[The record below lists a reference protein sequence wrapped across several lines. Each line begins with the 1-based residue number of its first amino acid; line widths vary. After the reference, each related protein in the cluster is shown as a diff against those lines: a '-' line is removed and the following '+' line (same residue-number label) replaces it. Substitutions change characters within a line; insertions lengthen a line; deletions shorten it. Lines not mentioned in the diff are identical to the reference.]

1 MRGGGIKLQ
10 IIANSPAPA
19 HLLDVT
25 RTVSRAGL
33 RPTGI
38 DRIERAYITRLA
50 DDPAPLFG
58 LVRTR
63 LGFMLLDRTACQ
75 QLLAHCDRPMWQHS
89 DLISRLSRRKDSRR
103 GKTETGLRRMALD
116 RSTGPG
122 LTNMLKRHLPRG
134 TVYLNTGQTNFDD
147 RIIHA
152 LRACDTTRIAIYL
165 HDTIPLDLPEV
176 QTPKSCLAFKRFFN
190 RVDRHADIVMCNSK
204 QTKAQILSHAATL
217 EDDAIHIL
225 WPGQPAMTLG
235 AAPVGPWTGKPYF
248 VVIGTIEPR
257 KNIGFLLD
265 LWHAYTG
272 SEDPHLVLCGRRGWM
287 NKDVF
292 ARLDTQPRNV
302 HELSDLDDSAMW
314 ALLENSNGLL
324 FPSRAEGFGYPA
336 IEAAALDVPVICT
349 PLPVFQEVLG
359 EYPVYASE
367 SARYLWHKH
376 IEKLARKRRD
386 RNGDQYRKD
395 GVVAP
400 QWQMHFNKLFTVF

>member
-1 MRGGGIKLQ
+1 MHGGGIKLQ

-38 DRIERAYITRLA
+38 DRIERAYIAHLA

-63 LGFMLLDRTACQ
+63 LGFLLLDRTACRH
-75 QLLAHCDRPMWQHS
+75 LLTHCDRPMWQHS
-89 DLISRLSRRKDSRR
+89 DLISRLSRRKAPRR
-103 GKTETGLRRMALD
+103 GETETGLRRMALD

-122 LTNMLKRHLPRG
+122 LTGMLKRHLPRG
-134 TVYLNTGQTNFDD
+134 TVYLNTGQSNFDD
-147 RIIHA
+147 RIIRA
-152 LRACDTTRIAIYL
+152 LRACDATRIAVYL

-176 QTPKSCLAFKRFFN
+176 QTPTSRLAFKRFFD
-190 RVDRHADIVMCNSK
+190 RVDQHADIVMCNSK
-204 QTKAQILSHAATL
+204 QTKAEILSHAAKL
-217 EDDAIHIL
+217 EEDVIHVL
-225 WPGQPAMTLG
+225 WPGQPPMTIG
-235 AAPVGPWTGKPYF
+235 TAPIGPWTGKPFF
-248 VVIGTIEPR
+248 VAIGTIEPR

-272 SEDPHLVLCGRRGWM
+272 TEDPHLVLCGRRGWM
-287 NKDVF
+287 NKPVF
-292 ARLDTQPRNV
+292 DRLDARPRNV

-314 ALLENSNGLL
+314 ALLEKSNGLL

-336 IEAAALDVPVICT
+336 IEAAALNVPVICT
-349 PLPVFQEVLG
+349 ALPVFQEVLG

-367 SARYLWHKH
+367 SARYLWHEQ
-376 IEKLARKRRD
+376 IEKLAQKRRD
-386 RNGDQYRKD
+386 QTGDQYRMY
-395 GVVAP
+395 GGIAP
-400 QWQMHFNKLFTVF
+400 QWQAHFNKLFTAF